1 MSRGTGT
8 SRRMQLKTVMAVWKV
23 LFGSADDEE
32 EIEADEELEK
42 EEDRDGKDE

>member
-1 MSRGTGT
+1 MVNHPRLFVTVN
-8 SRRMQLKTVMAVWKV
+8 LKAIMAVWKF
-23 LFGSADDEE
+23 LFGSEDDEE